1 LDFTRHPGKEP
12 RQQPHPS
19 GVSMSLKKAE
29 DFLGLRP
36 THNPH
41 RWILPVRDDIS
52 TPGHFLF
59 GGCGLAAAVSAME
72 QTCGRPAVWA
82 TAQYLSYAR
91 PPSIMDLDVI
101 VPVSGKHNTQA
112 RVVAHVG
119 DTEIL
124 TVNAALGARPMEVGG
139 QWATRPDVPRPADC
153 DPVPRWSK
161 KTGFIDE
168 RVELRVAR
176 GRWGQHDDGAPG
188 DGRSVLWA
196 RFPEGVEMTAPML
209 AVVADWMPSGLSGAL
224 GRRAGGNSLDNTIRI
239 HRLTSTE
246 WVMCDIQVHAVHAG
260 HGHGRMHLWS
270 EDGTLLATA
279 SQSLIVRFHNDPDGG

>member
-1 LDFTRHPGKEP
+1 MT
-12 RQQPHPS
+12 
-19 GVSMSLKKAE
+19 LKTAE
-29 DFLGLRP
+29 DFLGLKP

-41 RWILPVRDDIS
+41 RWILPIVDAVS

-59 GGCGLAAAVSAME
+59 GGCGLGAAVSAME

-101 VPVSGKHNTQA
+101 VPVSGKSNTQA

-124 TVNAALGARPMEVGG
+124 TVNAALGARAMELSG
-139 QWATRPDVPRPADC
+139 QWVTPPDVARPDDC
-153 DPVPRWSK
+153 DPVTRWSK
-161 KTGFIDE
+161 REGFIDS
-168 RVELRVAR
+168 RVELRVAH
-176 GRWGQHDDGAPG
+176 GRWGMHDDGTPG

-196 RFPEGVEMTAPML
+196 RIPEGVEMTAPML
-209 AVVADWMPSGLSGAL
+209 AVIADWMPSGLSGAL

-239 HRLTSTE
+239 HQLRPTE

-270 EDGTLLATA
+270 EDGALLATA
-279 SQSLIVRFHNDPDGG
+279 SQSVIVRIHKETPTG